1 MNKITNIEEQKR
13 NKERVNVYVDNDYAF
28 SLSKEVLVKEK
39 IKVNDIIDMEKMH
52 RISKEDN
59 FMKCKSAALRIIE
72 RTIKT
77 EKEIREKLVSKEY
90 DEEAINRSIDFLKE
104 YNFLNDENYARMYV
118 RDKSKGQ
125 GKNKIKYSLIRKGLD
140 EETILEELS
149 KIDEEEEEN
158 IAYEMALKKYNVI
171 KKRESDD
178 YKLSPKLYRF
188 LISKGYGYDVASRVI
203 KRITKGIE
211 N

>member
-13 NKERVNVYVDNDYAF
+13 NKERVNIYVDNDYAF
-28 SLSKEVLVKEK
+28 SLSKEVLLKEK
-39 IKVNDIIDMEKMH
+39 IKVNDIIDMEKMKK
-52 RISKEDN
+52 ISKEDN
-59 FMKCKSAALRIIE
+59 FMKCKNSALRIIE

-77 EKEIREKLVSKEY
+77 EKEIREKLISKEY
-90 DEEAINRSIDFLKE
+90 DEESINRSIDFLKE

-140 EETILEELS
+140 EEVILEELS

-158 IAYEMALKKYNVI
+158 TAYEMALRKYNII
-171 KKRESDD
+171 KKRESDN
-178 YKLSPKLYRF
+178 YKLSQKLYRF
-188 LISKGYGYDVASRVI
+188 LISKGYGYDVASKVI
-203 KRITKGIE
+203 KKITKGIDD
-211 N
+211 